1 MEDVIANGKD
11 NKGTKFRLAD
21 TYEELYTAGESDW
34 TGESVFDVQAAVSGT
49 VEQTANI
56 NGAWHIG
63 FSGALG
69 TGGWGFYQP
78 LMIWSTLILL
88 TQTDYLNG

>member
-1 MEDVIANGKD
+1 M
-11 NKGTKFRLAD
+11 AD

-78 LMIWSTLILL
+78 SYDMSTLILL
-88 TQTDYLNG
+88 TQTDYLKGMFLS